1 MDWIIAAIPDAI
13 SLSIVFL
20 LGCIG
25 ETINEKSGNLNLGVP
40 GVMCFGAVG
49 GAVGSLIY
57 MNTIYK
63 VLPVNPMGVLDF
75 GMIISYLSLVIIG
88 IFFAV
93 LFGAIAGGIFAFLTT
108 TLKANQNVTGLALTT
123 FGAGFADFVMALL
136 RNDTTKPLFKTAS
149 NIIRIGLP
157 DPDINILVYI
167 AFALAVVAFIVLNK
181 TRIGLSV
188 RSIGEN
194 PATADAAGIN
204 TDAYKYG
211 ATLVGCGI
219 AGFGGFFYLMSHTAG
234 TWENSS
240 TLQGYGWMVLALVIF
255 TIWNPLIAIAGSIIF
270 GFLSVSPY
278 FITGVGFVQME
289 ILKMLPYLVTVIVL
303 VITSIVGKKDVTPPD
318 ALGMNYFRE
327 ER

>member
-1 MDWIIAAIPDAI
+1 MDWFVNAIPDAI
-13 SLSIVFL
+13 SLCIVFL

-25 ETINEKSGNLNLGVP
+25 ETINEKSGNLNLGIP

-49 GAVGSLIY
+49 GAIGSLVY
-57 MNTIYK
+57 MKTIYQ
-63 VLPVNPMGVLDF
+63 VLPVDPAGVLTF
-75 GMIISYLSLVIIG
+75 GAVISYILLVIIG

-93 LFGAIAGGIFAFLTT
+93 LFGALAGGIFAFLTT

-123 FGAGFADFVMALL
+123 FGAGFGDFVMSVL
-136 RNDTTKPLFKTAS
+136 RNDETKPLFTIAS
-149 NIIRIGLP
+149 KILRIGLP
-157 DPDINILVYI
+157 DYGILVYI
-167 AFALAVVAFIVLNK
+167 AFVLAVVAFLVLNK
-181 TRIGLSV
+181 TRIGLSL
-188 RSIGEN
+188 RSVGEN

-219 AGFGGFFYLMSHTAG
+219 AGFGGFFYVMSHTSG

-255 TIWNPLIAIAGSIIF
+255 TIWNPLIAIAGSLIF

-278 FITGVGFVQME
+278 FITGVGFVEME
-289 ILKMLPYLVTVIVL
+289 LLKMLPYVVTVVVL
-303 VITSIVGKKDVTPPD
+303 VITSIIGKKDVTPPD

>member
-25 ETINEKSGNLNLGVP
+25 ETINEKSGNLNLGIP

-49 GAVGSLIY
+49 GAIGSLIY
-57 MNTIYK
+57 MKTIYQ
-63 VLPVNPMGVLDF
+63 VLPVDPTTALDF
-75 GMIISYLSLVIIG
+75 GMVISYLSLVILG
-88 IFFAV
+88 VFFAV

-136 RNDTTKPLFKTAS
+136 RNDETKPLFSKAS
-149 NIIRIGLP
+149 KVLRIGLP
-157 DPDINILVYI
+157 EFGILVYV
-167 AFALAVVAFIVLNK
+167 AFVLAVVIFLVLNK
-181 TRIGLSV
+181 TRIGLSL
-188 RSIGEN
+188 RSVGEN

-255 TIWNPLIAIAGSIIF
+255 TIWNPLIAIAGSLIF

-278 FITGVGFVQME
+278 FLTGVGFVQME
-289 ILKMLPYLVTVIVL
+289 ILKMLPYLVTVVVL

-318 ALGMNYFRE
+318 ALGVNYFRE

>member
-25 ETINEKSGNLNLGVP
+25 ETINEKSGNLNLGIP

-49 GAVGSLIY
+49 GAIGSLIY
-57 MNTIYK
+57 MKTIYQ
-63 VLPVNPMGVLDF
+63 VLPVDPTTALDF
-75 GMIISYLSLVIIG
+75 GMVISYLSLVIFG
-88 IFFAV
+88 VFFAV

-136 RNDTTKPLFKTAS
+136 RNDETKPLFSKAS
-149 NIIRIGLP
+149 KVLRIGLP
-157 DPDINILVYI
+157 EFGILVYV
-167 AFALAVVAFIVLNK
+167 AFVLAVVIFLVLNK
-181 TRIGLSV
+181 TRIGLSL
-188 RSIGEN
+188 RSVGEN

-255 TIWNPLIAIAGSIIF
+255 TIWNPLIAIAGSLIF

-278 FITGVGFVQME
+278 FLTGVGFVQME
-289 ILKMLPYLVTVIVL
+289 ILKMLPYLVTVVVL
-303 VITSIVGKKDVTPPD
+303 IITSIIGKKDVTPPD
-318 ALGMNYFRE
+318 ALGVNYFRE